1 MQYLISAVFSFLI
14 LFYAVCSERKGGS
27 LPQALKYFFTYGF
40 ATSLWEIFTY
50 LQRTTAN
57 VDDALIFFQL
67 SSVLSMIGQSAYLAV
82 ILSIYRK
89 PRRLMLIFLPAI
101 LVACITPLNPSN
113 LRPTLYGWSYI
124 PNRSSLIPIIEI
136 TIYTGYLA
144 AAIFF
149 LADLILRARSK
160 ELRIKY
166 GILLGSLLIFQ
177 YPGLILTNYLFM
189 TSLMLPPLDG
199 TLYFAALL
207 SISYALMIQEK
218 EIPTTPSLHRDFSA
232 VYSSFLAILYNM
244 TGKTKLGEE
253 SFKFSD
259 FIRESGIKD
268 YVKISKK
275 GIRFSMPSSMKY
287 KDLISRNLK
296 ILEDKFRDSEIVD
309 CYLRV
314 LNAAHHILGDKFYEI
329 IKENESFLKKSDLI
343 YGVANGCFLRKIKR
357 DDSLN
362 SYDPI
367 KACFKIYKRL
377 LLPIDVRILSSS
389 DSKKRLAMHYATR
402 NVIITEYGEILTQKA
417 ERDVRNLPKNEQ
429 LSIII
434 DGFNSF
440 VSWIYEK
447 ALNRPEETR
456 EVLDTLRRI
465 LDLNKKVAVKFD
477 IYDRFLE
484 TLASKIPERQIRQ
497 LYLDYLEE
505 ESKSRIF
512 KTLPQSLLVICESKW
527 IKQIQ
532 KQLIESERMAAIGEV
547 ATMISHD
554 TRNPIQVIFNTLY
567 LAMKKIEELH
577 IPVKEKK
584 NLKRLLK
591 RIHDQA
597 DYINGMITN
606 LQEYARE
613 AAPELIETDLR
624 DLIED
629 VLSSINIPKNIRVVL
644 DIRKS
649 LSKML
654 VDPVMMKRV
663 FTNLIKNA
671 IEAMPEGGEMK
682 ISMSIKSD
690 HALITFEDTG
700 VGIPEDKIG
709 EIFRPFFTT
718 KSKGLG
724 LGLAI
729 CKKLIE
735 AHGGSISVRS
745 KVGKGSK
752 FEIRLPL
759 RKRQEKSLAQ
769 NF

>member
-1 MQYLISAVFSFLI
+1 
-14 LFYAVCSERKGGS
+14 RKGRS

-50 LQRTTAN
+50 LQRTAIN

-67 SSVLSMIGQSAYLAV
+67 SFILSMLGQSAYLAA
-82 ILSIYRK
+82 ILSIYRR

-101 LVACITPLNPSN
+101 LAACITPLNSSN
-113 LRPTLYGWSYI
+113 LRLTPYGWLYI
-124 PNRSSLIPIIEI
+124 PNRSSLISIIEI

-144 AAIFF
+144 AAVFF

-166 GILLGSLLIFQ
+166 GILLGGLLVFQ
-177 YPGLILTNYLFM
+177 YPGLILTNYLFT
-189 TSLMLPPLDG
+189 TSLMFPPLDG
-199 TLYFAALL
+199 ILFFATLL
-207 SISYALMIQEK
+207 SVSCALIIREK
-218 EIPTTPSLHRDFSA
+218 EIPTMSSHRDFSA
-232 VYSSFLAILYNM
+232 IYSSFLAILYNM

-253 SFKFSD
+253 SSKFID
-259 FIRESGIKD
+259 FIKESGIKD
-268 YVKISKK
+268 YVRISNR
-275 GIRFSMPSSMKY
+275 GIRFSMPSSMNY

-296 ILEDKFRDSEIVD
+296 ILEDKFGDSEIVD

-314 LNAAHHILGDKFYEI
+314 LNAAYHILSDKFYEI

-343 YGVANGCFLRKIKR
+343 YGVANGCFLREIKR

-362 SYDPI
+362 LYDPI

-389 DSKKRLAMHYATR
+389 DSEKRLAMHYATR
-402 NVIITEYGEILTQKA
+402 NVIITEYGEILMQKA
-417 ERDVRNLPKNEQ
+417 ERDIRNLPKNEQ
-429 LSIII
+429 LSTII

-447 ALNRPEETR
+447 ALSRSEETHKI
-456 EVLDTLRRI
+456 LDTLQRI

-477 IYDRFLE
+477 IYGRFLE
-484 TLASKIPERQIRQ
+484 TLASKIPERKVRQ

-527 IKQIQ
+527 IKRIQ

-554 TRNPIQVIFNTLY
+554 TRNPLQVIFNTLY
-567 LAMKKIEELH
+567 LAMKKIEELR

-584 NLKRLLK
+584 SLKRLLK
-591 RIHDQA
+591 RIYDQA

-606 LQEYARE
+606 LQEYVRE
-613 AAPELIETDLR
+613 AAPELIETDLH

-629 VLSSINIPKNIRVVL
+629 VISSIDIPKNIRVVL
-644 DIRKS
+644 DIKKS

-663 FTNLIKNA
+663 FINLIKNA
-671 IEAMPEGGEMK
+671 IEAMPEGGEIK
-682 ISMSIKSD
+682 ISMSIENN

-700 VGIPEDKIG
+700 IGIPEDKIK

-745 KVGKGSK
+745 KVGEGSR
-752 FEIRLPL
+752 FEIKLPF
-759 RKRQEKSLAQ
+759 RKSKEDLLA
-769 NF
+769 

>member
-1 MQYLISAVFSFLI
+1 MQYLIAAVFSFLI
-14 LFYAVCSERKGGS
+14 LFYAACSEWKGRS

-50 LQRTTAN
+50 LQRTAIN

-67 SSVLSMIGQSAYLAV
+67 SFILSMLGQSAYLAA
-82 ILSIYRK
+82 ILSIYRR

-101 LVACITPLNPSN
+101 LAACITPLNSSN
-113 LRPTLYGWSYI
+113 LRLTPYGWLYI
-124 PNRSSLIPIIEI
+124 PNRSSLISIIEI

-144 AAIFF
+144 AAVFF

-166 GILLGSLLIFQ
+166 GILLGGLLVFQ
-177 YPGLILTNYLFM
+177 YPGLILTNYLFT
-189 TSLMLPPLDG
+189 TSLMFPPLDG
-199 TLYFAALL
+199 ILFFATLL
-207 SISYALMIQEK
+207 SVSCALIIREK
-218 EIPTTPSLHRDFSA
+218 EIPTMSSHRDFSA
-232 VYSSFLAILYNM
+232 IYSSFLAILYNM

-253 SFKFSD
+253 SSKFID
-259 FIRESGIKD
+259 FIKESGIKD
-268 YVKISKK
+268 YVRISNR
-275 GIRFSMPSSMKY
+275 GIRFSMPSSMNY

-296 ILEDKFRDSEIVD
+296 ILEDKFGDSEIVD

-314 LNAAHHILGDKFYEI
+314 LNAAYHILSDKFYEI

-343 YGVANGCFLRKIKR
+343 YGVANGCFLREIKR

-362 SYDPI
+362 LYDPI

-389 DSKKRLAMHYATR
+389 DSEKRLAMHYATR
-402 NVIITEYGEILTQKA
+402 NVIITEYGEILMQKA
-417 ERDVRNLPKNEQ
+417 ERDIRNLPKNEQ
-429 LSIII
+429 LSTII

-447 ALNRPEETR
+447 ALSRSEETHKI
-456 EVLDTLRRI
+456 LDTLQRI

-477 IYDRFLE
+477 IYGRFLE
-484 TLASKIPERQIRQ
+484 TLASKIPERKVRQ

-527 IKQIQ
+527 IKRIQ

-554 TRNPIQVIFNTLY
+554 TRNPLQVIFNTLY
-567 LAMKKIEELH
+567 LAMKKIEELR

-584 NLKRLLK
+584 SLKRLLK
-591 RIHDQA
+591 RIYDQA

-606 LQEYARE
+606 LQEYVRE
-613 AAPELIETDLR
+613 AAPELIETDLH

-629 VLSSINIPKNIRVVL
+629 VISSIDIPKNIRVVL
-644 DIRKS
+644 DIKKS

-663 FTNLIKNA
+663 FINLIKNA
-671 IEAMPEGGEMK
+671 IEAMPEGGEIK
-682 ISMSIKSD
+682 ISMSIENN

-700 VGIPEDKIG
+700 IGIPEDKIK

-745 KVGKGSK
+745 KVGEGSR
-752 FEIRLPL
+752 FEIKLPF
-759 RKRQEKSLAQ
+759 RKSKEDLLA
-769 NF
+769 

>member
-1 MQYLISAVFSFLI
+1 MQYLIAAVFSFLI
-14 LFYAVCSERKGGS
+14 LFYAVCSERKGRS

-50 LQRTTAN
+50 LQRTAIN

-67 SSVLSMIGQSAYLAV
+67 SSILSMLGQSAYLAV
-82 ILSIYRK
+82 ILSIYGR

-101 LVACITPLNPSN
+101 LAACITSLNSSN
-113 LRPTLYGWSYI
+113 LRLTLYGWLYI
-124 PNRSSLIPIIEI
+124 PNRSSLVPIIEI

-144 AAIFF
+144 AAVFF
-149 LADLILRARSK
+149 LVDLILRARSK

-166 GILLGSLLIFQ
+166 GILLGSLLVFQ
-177 YPGLILTNYLFM
+177 YPSLILTNYPFM

-199 TLYFAALL
+199 ILYFAAFL
-207 SISYALMIQEK
+207 SISYALVIQEK
-218 EIPTTPSLHRDFSA
+218 EIPTMSSHRDFSA
-232 VYSSFLAILYNM
+232 IYSSFLAILYNM

-253 SFKFSD
+253 SFKFID

-268 YVKISKK
+268 YVRISKK
-275 GIRFSMPSSMKY
+275 GIRFSMPSSIEY

-296 ILEDKFRDSEIVD
+296 ILEDKFGDSEIVD

-314 LNAAHHILGDKFYEI
+314 LNAAYHILGDKFYEI

-362 SYDPI
+362 LYDPI

-389 DSKKRLAMHYATR
+389 DSEKRLAMHYATR
-402 NVIITEYGEILTQKA
+402 NVIITEYGEILMQKA
-417 ERDVRNLPKNEQ
+417 ERDIRNLPKNEQ
-429 LSIII
+429 LSTII

-447 ALNRPEETR
+447 ALSRSEETHK
-456 EVLDTLRRI
+456 VLDTLQRI
-465 LDLNKKVAVKFD
+465 LDLNKKVSVKFD
-477 IYDRFLE
+477 IYGRFLE
-484 TLASKIPERQIRQ
+484 TLASKIPERKVRQ

-505 ESKSRIF
+505 ESRSRIF

-527 IKQIQ
+527 IKRIQ

-554 TRNPIQVIFNTLY
+554 TRNPLQVIFNTLY
-567 LAMKKIEELH
+567 LAMKKIEELR

-584 NLKRLLK
+584 SLKRLLK
-591 RIHDQA
+591 RIYDQA

-606 LQEYARE
+606 LQEYIRE
-613 AAPELIETDLR
+613 TAPELIETDLH

-629 VLSSINIPKNIRVVL
+629 VISSIDIPKNIRVVL
-644 DIRKS
+644 NIKKS
-649 LSKML
+649 FSKML

-663 FTNLIKNA
+663 FTNLIENA
-671 IEAMPEGGEMK
+671 IEAMPEGGEIK
-682 ISMSIKSD
+682 ISMSIENN

-700 VGIPEDKIG
+700 IGIPEDKIK

-735 AHGGSISVRS
+735 AHGGSIFVRS
-745 KVGKGSK
+745 KVGEGSR
-752 FEIRLPL
+752 FEIRLPF